1 MIIVIDTNVIIS
13 ALLFGGNPQRV
24 LEMVLTQTVR
34 MAVSR
39 KMLDEVAGVLQGRK
53 FRYPHEVALSIVQ
66 ELESISDL
74 VVPLRRV
81 EAISADPYDNMVLE
95 CAVTAD
101 ADYIVTGDAHL
112 LELKEFEAT
121 RIVTPAQFLA
131 GVASDM

>member
-1 MIIVIDTNVIIS
+1 MTIVVDTNVIIS

-24 LEMVLTQTVR
+24 LEMVITQTVR

-53 FRYPHEVALSIVQ
+53 FRYPYEVALSIVR
-66 ELESISDL
+66 EIESISDL
-74 VVPLRRV
+74 VVPVRRI
-81 EAISADPYDNMVLE
+81 EAIGPDPYDDMVLE

-112 LELKEFEAT
+112 LELKEFEAI
-121 RIVTPAQFLA
+121 RIVTPAQFLK
-131 GVASDM
+131 GVA

>member
-1 MIIVIDTNVIIS
+1 MTIVVDTNVIIS
-13 ALLFGGNPQRV
+13 ALLFGGNPRRV

-39 KMLDEVAGVLQGRK
+39 KMLDEVAGVLQSRK
-53 FRYPHEVALSIVQ
+53 FRYPHEAALSIVR

-74 VVPLRRV
+74 VVPVRRI
-81 EAISADPYDNMVLE
+81 EAIGADPYDTMVLE

-112 LELKEFEAT
+112 LELKEFEAI
-121 RIVTPAQFLA
+121 RIVTPAQFLE
-131 GVASDM
+131 GVA

>member
-1 MIIVIDTNVIIS
+1 MTIVIDTNVIIS

-53 FRYPHEVALSIVQ
+53 FRHPLEAALSIVR

-74 VVPLRRV
+74 VVPLRRI

-95 CAVTAD
+95 CAATAD
-101 ADYIVTGDAHL
+101 ADYIVTGDTHL
-112 LELKEFEAT
+112 FKLKEFEAVW
-121 RIVTPAQFLA
+121 ILTPAQFLE
-131 GVASDM
+131 GVA

>member
-1 MIIVIDTNVIIS
+1 MTIVIDTNVIIS

-39 KMLDEVAGVLQGRK
+39 GMLNEVAGVLQGRK
-53 FRYPHEVALSIVQ
+53 FRYPHEVALSIVRD
-66 ELESISDL
+66 LESISDL
-74 VVPLRRV
+74 VVPLRRI

-95 CAVTAD
+95 CAVTAH

-112 LELKEFEAT
+112 LELKEFEAV
-121 RIVTPAQFLA
+121 RIVTPAQFLERA
-131 GVASDM
+131 A

>member
-1 MIIVIDTNVIIS
+1 MTIVIDTNVIIS
-13 ALLFGGNPQRV
+13 ALLFGGKPQRV

-39 KMLDEVAGVLQGRK
+39 KMLDEVAGVLRGRK
-53 FRYPHEVALSIVQ
+53 FRYPHEVALSIVR
-66 ELESISDL
+66 ELESVSDL
-74 VVPLRRV
+74 VAPLRRI

-112 LELKEFEAT
+112 LELKEFESI
-121 RIVTPAQFLA
+121 RIVTPAQFLE
-131 GVASDM
+131 GVA

>member
-1 MIIVIDTNVIIS
+1 MMIVVDTDVIIS

-39 KMLDEVAGVLQGRK
+39 KMPDEIAGVLQGRK
-53 FRYPHEVALSIVQ
+53 FRYPDEVALGIVR

-74 VVPLRRV
+74 VAPVRRI
-81 EAISADPYDNMVLE
+81 EAIGADPYDSMVLK
-95 CAVTAD
+95 CAVTAH

-112 LELKEFEAT
+112 LELKEFEAI
-121 RIVTPAQFLA
+121 RIVTPAQFLE
-131 GVASDM
+131 DMA